1 MERVAVRGAAGG
13 DRREAAGGADGRIRI
28 WDGGAGGEADGPP
41 LPDGP
46 EGAARL
52 GRVTALAAGELDS
65 GEAIA
70 VSGGLDGAV
79 RVWNLTTRQVIGVR

>member
-1 MERVAVRGAAGG
+1 AGT
-13 DRREAAGGADGRIRI
+13 GGAEGGIRI
-28 WDGGAGGEADGPP
+28 WDRRAGREADGPR
-41 LPDGP
+41 LPDRP
-46 EGAARL
+46 DGAARL